1 MKNKPTFILLS
12 IFIILSIVIA
22 GVKILV
28 SNTNNLYDDSGI
40 IFIDQEIIDRITIS
54 NKSQNSQLYKVNNSW
69 RIGKQQV
76 FEPKLALFWN
86 AVNNIQKSELV
97 SVNPKNFNR
106 IGLNENESTLVQ
118 FFLESTLQEEFIVGK
133 WEPETKTCFIKKIN
147 LDQVFGFT
155 CPYPDIFATNP
166 DMWRNPIISNFPPDE
181 LAAIRFSYPS
191 EQFELNLTE
200 TGWQLDNQDNI
211 NIDSYKIARFANTT
225 KLLLADGFLND
236 KESKDIDFNQSDA
249 LITLVPKSK
258 APSTITRIRLK
269 QIDENRVAV
278 KSGNIPIIYYISI
291 PKAREILLGK
301 NDFILQE

>member
-54 NKSQNSQLYKVNNSW
+54 NKAQSSQLYKVNNSW

-147 LDQVFGFT
+147 
-155 CPYPDIFATNP
+155 
-166 DMWRNPIISNFPPDE
+166 
-181 LAAIRFSYPS
+181 
-191 EQFELNLTE
+191 
-200 TGWQLDNQDNI
+200 
-211 NIDSYKIARFANTT
+211 
-225 KLLLADGFLND
+225 
-236 KESKDIDFNQSDA
+236 
-249 LITLVPKSK
+249 
-258 APSTITRIRLK
+258 
-269 QIDENRVAV
+269 
-278 KSGNIPIIYYISI
+278 
-291 PKAREILLGK
+291 
-301 NDFILQE
+301 

>member
-54 NKSQNSQLYKVNNSW
+54 NKSQSSQLYKVNNSW
-69 RIGKQQV
+69 RIGKQGV

-106 IGLNENESTLVQ
+106 IGLNGNESTLVQ
-118 FFLESTLQEEFIVGK
+118 FFLQSTLQEEFLVGK
-133 WEPETKTCFIKKIN
+133 WKPETKTCFIKKIN

-155 CPYPDIFATNP
+155 CPYPDIFASNP
-166 DMWRNPIISNFPPDE
+166 DMWRNPIISNFPADE

-200 TGWQLDNQDNI
+200 KGWKLDNQDNI

-225 KLLLADGFLND
+225 QLLLADGFLND
-236 KESKDIDFNQSDA
+236 SESKDIDFNQSDA
-249 LITLVPKSK
+249 LITLVPKPK
-258 APSTITRIRLK
+258 ASSRITRLRLK
-269 QIDENRVAV
+269 QIDEKKVAV
-278 KSGNIPIIYYISI
+278 KNGNIPIIYYISI
-291 PKAREILLGK
+291 SKAREILLGK
-301 NDFILQE
+301 KDFILQE

>member
-54 NKSQNSQLYKVNNSW
+54 NKAQSSQLYKVNNSW

-118 FFLESTLQEEFIVGK
+118 FFLESTLQEEFTVGK

-225 KLLLADGFLND
+225 QLLLADGFLND
-236 KESKDIDFNQSDA
+236 EESKDIDFNQSDA

>member
-54 NKSQNSQLYKVNNSW
+54 NKSQSSQLYKVNNSW
-69 RIGKQQV
+69 RIGKQGV

-118 FFLESTLQEEFIVGK
+118 FFLQSTLQEEFLVGK
-133 WEPETKTCFIKKIN
+133 WKPETKTCFIKKIN

-155 CPYPDIFATNP
+155 CPYPDIFAPNP
-166 DMWRNPIISNFPPDE
+166 DMWRNPIISNFPSDE

-200 TGWQLDNQDNI
+200 KGWKLDNQDNI
-211 NIDSYKIARFANTT
+211 NIDSYKIVRFANITQ
-225 KLLLADGFLND
+225 LLLADGFLND
-236 KESKDIDFNQSDA
+236 SESKDIDFNQSDA
-249 LITLVPKSK
+249 LITLVPKPK
-258 APSTITRIRLK
+258 APSRITRLRLK
-269 QIDENRVAV
+269 QIDEKRVAV
-278 KSGNIPIIYYISI
+278 KNGNIPIIYYISI
-291 PKAREILLGK
+291 SKAREILLGK
-301 NDFILQE
+301 KDFILQE